1 MVTLTN
7 ALGFAFG
14 AILGLVLP
22 ALRRVLFARKQNL
35 EAVWYKRL
43 RGPMYL
49 AAKERPEPEPI
60 DSAWLVRA
68 FTGCVHACR
77 HAKCAEARLRN
88 RGTR

>member
-22 ALRRVLFARKQNL
+22 ALRRVLFSRKQNI
-35 EAVWYKRL
+35 EAVWYKRR
-43 RGPMYL
+43 RGLMYL
-49 AAKERPEPEPI
+49 EAKARPEPEPI

-68 FTGCVHACR
+68 L
-77 HAKCAEARLRN
+77 AEVRER
-88 RGTR
+88 RSR